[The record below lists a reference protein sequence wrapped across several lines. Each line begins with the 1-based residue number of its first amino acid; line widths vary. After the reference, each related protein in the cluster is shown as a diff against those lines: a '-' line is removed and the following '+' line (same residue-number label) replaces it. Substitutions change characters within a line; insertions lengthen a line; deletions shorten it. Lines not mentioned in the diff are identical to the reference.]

1 MQLIVAFLGLRA
13 SNDASKVGPYRA
25 LSWGISIVILAM
37 IVYNWFLGGTF
48 LDDPFLLIG
57 DVVYLLVCTTLADVV
72 KKEHDRG
79 IVGEAKAEV
88 ERSGSQKALL
98 VIGACTWLA
107 YDIMRQSRGIEA

>member
-1 MQLIVAFLGLRA
+1 MSTMLQSGLNVDDIITVEDSELIVAFLGLRA

-57 DVVYLLVCTTLADVV
+57 DVSTCWCAPP
-72 KKEHDRG
+72 
-79 IVGEAKAEV
+79 
-88 ERSGSQKALL
+88 SP
-98 VIGACTWLA
+98 TW
-107 YDIMRQSRGIEA
+107 